1 MLNDEEKDAL
11 AGRFRASLDMAPDAD
26 LTEDQAREGDDLF
39 SLWSALTGLKN
50 EVRIE
55 ARQFM
60 SALEDF
66 REVFGA
72 LDESSRQTAASV
84 AALTADRRDTSRRL
98 VMPLLLGLLDI
109 HDRLRDSARQ
119 LATPPPRGPRV
130 PWFFRPRDDERA
142 RQAHHQGQLMVL
154 ERLEQLLA
162 QQGVLAFSAEGLA
175 FDPQRMKA
183 EGCVSRPDLP
193 EGLVTEECRR
203 GFLWHGELLRPA
215 EVVVNRANT
224 A

>member
-1 MLNDEEKDAL
+1 MLSDEEKDAL
-11 AGRFRASLDMAPDAD
+11 AGRFRAFLDLTPDMA
-26 LTEDQAREGDDLF
+26 EDEAREGDDLF

-55 ARQFM
+55 ARQFK

-72 LDESSRQTAASV
+72 LDEGSRQTAASV
-84 AALTADRRDTSRRL
+84 AALTADRRDASRRL

-119 LATPPPRGPRV
+119 LATPPPPRGPRAL
-130 PWFFRPRDDERA
+130 WFFRPRDDDPA
-142 RQAHHQGQLMVL
+142 RQARHQGQLMVL

-193 EGLVTEECRR
+193 EGMVVEECRR

-224 A
+224 P